1 MLAKKN
7 KPVALCQSRDID
19 KQTGDLFDENQL
31 YLSSKYN
38 IKEVRDFL
46 M

>member
-7 KPVALCQSRDID
+7 KPVAVCKSRDIE

-31 YLSSKYN
+31 YISSKYN
-38 IKEVRDFL
+38 TQEVDDF
-46 M
+46 MM